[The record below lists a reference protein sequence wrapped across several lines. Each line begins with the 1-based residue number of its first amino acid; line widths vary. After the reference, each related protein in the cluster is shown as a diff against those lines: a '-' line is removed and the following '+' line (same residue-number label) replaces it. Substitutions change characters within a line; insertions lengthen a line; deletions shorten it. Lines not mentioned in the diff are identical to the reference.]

1 MNGLLRELAPI
12 SERAWPRIEDEARAA
27 LGLTLAARKLVDF
40 EGPLGWTVSSVDL
53 HRVTHLDSGPGEGVE
68 ASVRQ
73 VRPMVELRI
82 PFVLR
87 RRELEAIDRGAR
99 DPELD
104 PVVQA
109 ARTAAIAEDRAVF
122 HGYGDGDIQ
131 GIVESAPG
139 EPKPISAD
147 YEEYPGLVA
156 EAVEELRT
164 RGIEGPYAIALGPR
178 CYTGLSTTIGR
189 GGELVIDQV
198 RGMLEGPVVWAP
210 GLDGALVLTTRGD
223 DFRLS
228 VGRDF
233 SIGYT
238 FHTADE
244 VHLYLQESFTFVV
257 HEPEAAVPL
266 GYDAE

>member
-12 SERAWPRIEDEARAA
+12 SERAWPQIENEARST
-27 LGLTLAARKLVDF
+27 LELTLAARKLVDF
-40 EGPLGWTVSSVDL
+40 EGPLGWTCSSVDL
-53 HRVTHLDSGPGEGVE
+53 NRVTLLDEGPGEGVD
-68 ASVRQ
+68 ACVRQ

-82 PFVLR
+82 PFVLP

-99 DPELD
+99 DPDLD
-104 PVVQA
+104 AVVQA
-109 ARTAAIAEDRAVF
+109 ARTAAIAEDRAIF
-122 HGYGDGDIQ
+122 HGYGDAHIE
-131 GIVESAPG
+131 GIVDAAPG
-139 EPKPISAD
+139 NPLKIDDD
-147 YEEYPGLVA
+147 YEEYPGVVA

-178 CYTGLSTTIGR
+178 CYTGLNKTIGR

-198 RGMLEGPVVWAP
+198 RGMLDGPVVWAP

-223 DFRLS
+223 DFRLT

-238 FHTADE
+238 YHTADE

-257 HEPEAAVPL
+257 HEAEAAVPL
-266 GYDAE
+266 GYDA